1 MIKIYRGD
9 STDFADLSSIS
20 VTIDTEVDITG
31 FTGKFSFGGI
41 EKTFPPVEIE
51 QRTFEFNYTYEET
64 STFCLG
70 KGFGTF
76 YLFDTKGRKAV
87 VTKVLVDVILP
98 HEYEPHDNKFI
109 VTISNS
115 INYET
120 LFHKPSINGVTI
132 NGNHDGRHYGLQNIA
147 LYDET
152 SSYTINEQVVFENA
166 LWLCVANTDP
176 GEFDVSKW
184 TCLGSSIRT
193 FPNAEA
199 FPIVGIPGVLYIDLQ
214 TKYVY
219 VWSTTSY
226 VLLSTNLNPYL
237 LGSAAAPEWNPGDT
251 SHTVVSYKSHLYRHP
266 STWEQGEDAT
276 LPPTENQRWAEVT
289 LLDLLGEKVDKVQG
303 YGLSKNDFTD
313 ALKTKLEGVEE
324 NANNYTLPPATAQTL
339 GGIKVGN
346 NLSVDENG
354 TVSAD
359 AQPQEQANWNETN
372 TESPSYIKNKPGT
385 ATTQNAGLMAA
396 SDKATLDKIDAAFPS
411 GASAQNELAD
421 KDFVNS
427 SVATNTATFRGT
439 YNLVNDLGLTI
450 AATEQQIATAIANKL
465 DSLVPPIV
473 PENNDYCFV
482 QIPTKD
488 STPTEIA
495 RVDRYKCTVTES
507 GGIKT
512 RVWGYEWSL
521 NNSSFTANQWAAINS
536 GITSGDVSKLAGIA
550 AGAQVNTIET
560 IKVND
565 SALTPDANKAV
576 NISIPLVVSPEEA
589 TSLGKSAD
597 ALLTKQFVGNKFTG
611 NYFWE
616 ETREQSVGEAS
627 GFLAIAF
634 RPSIF
639 GLSTG
644 DYLTKLKIRIRSS
657 GNESQYPTSNI
668 YLILKDSTWR
678 FMASAGSA
686 DMGYSNRG
694 TFAEFTFASQ
704 IPLEASSDYYLC
716 FSTTAEGSDYASNV
730 SLDVFTAQDAS
741 MNKYYTFITGSATRV
756 WRPVM
761 EVYAVHHYPDLTSF
775 VWKTSG
781 FCITEAGAVT
791 DYLAKT
797 SLGGEKVGG
806 IRVRE
811 SSLNENNITAYM
823 RDKIKVTTNGTTSEY
838 DYDTSSNGIVR
849 FKDLSDIE
857 NALHIINTGTS
868 L

>member
-1 MIKIYRGD
+1 MIERKVRPMIKIYRGD

-31 FTGKFSFGGI
+31 FTGKFLFGGI
-41 EKTFPPVEIE
+41 EKTFTPIEIE

-98 HEYEPHDNKFI
+98 REYEPHDNKFI
-109 VTISNS
+109 VNISNS

-120 LFHKPSINGVTI
+120 LFNKPSINGVTI
-132 NGNHDGRHYGLQNIA
+132 NGNYDGRHYGLQNIA

-166 LWLCVANTDP
+166 LWLCVANTGP

-199 FPIVGIPGVLYIDLQ
+199 FPIMGIPGVLYIDLQ

-266 STWEQGEDAT
+266 SSWAVGEDAT
-276 LPPTENQRWAEVT
+276 LPPTENQRWVEVT
-289 LLDLLGEKVDKVQG
+289 LLDLLGEKVDKISG
-303 YGLSKNDFTD
+303 KGLSENDFTD
-313 ALKTKLEGVEE
+313 SLKGKLDGIEAG
-324 NANNYTLPPATAQTL
+324 ANNYVLPIASQQTL

-346 NLSVDENG
+346 NLSVSADG
-354 TVSAD
+354 TLSAD
-359 AQPQEQANWNETN
+359 AIPPDYDQVKSRIQTIEDVIPEQA
-372 TESPSYIKNKPGT
+372 SP
-385 ATTQNAGLMAA
+385 QN
-396 SDKATLDKIDAAFPS
+396 
-411 GASAQNELAD
+411 QLAD
-421 KDFVNS
+421 KNFVNS
-427 SVATNTATFRGT
+427 SIATNTATFRGT
-439 YNLVNDLGLTI
+439 YNIVSDLRLTVS
-450 AATEQQIATAIANKL
+450 ATEQQVAGAIATTLASHL
-465 DSLVPPIV
+465 PPIV

-482 QIPTKD
+482 QVPTKD

-507 GGIKT
+507 GNITT
-512 RVWGYEWSL
+512 RIWGYEWSL
-521 NNSSFTANQWAAINS
+521 NNSSFTAEQWAALNS
-536 GITSGDVSKLAGIA
+536 GITAGDVSKLAGIA

-565 SALTPDANKAV
+565 TALTPDSNKGV
-576 NISIPLVVSPEEA
+576 NITVPLVVSPEDV
-589 TSLGKSAD
+589 TSLGKAAD
-597 ALLTKQFVGNKFTG
+597 ALLTKQFVGNKFKT

-616 ETREQSVGEAS
+616 ENREQHIGVAS
-627 GFLAIAF
+627 GFTSVVF
-634 RPSIF
+634 KPYVF
-639 GLSTG
+639 GLSDG
-644 DYLTKLKIRIRSS
+644 DYLTKLRIRIRSS
-657 GNESQYPTSNI
+657 GQSWQFPSSTV
-668 YLILKDSTWR
+668 YLVLKDSNWSFVSTLN
-678 FMASAGSA
+678 SAN
-686 DMGYSNRG
+686 MGYDNRG
-694 TFAEFTFASQ
+694 NFAEFTIANP
-704 IPLEASSDYYLC
+704 IPLTSTSNYELC
-716 FSTTAEGSDYASNV
+716 FCSSADGSAYASNV
-730 SLDVFTAQDAS
+730 GLDIFDVQDTSIGSDYFT
-741 MNKYYTFITGSATRV
+741 YTTMGAKN

-761 EVYAVHHYPDLTSF
+761 EVYAVHQASNLSPF
-775 VWKTSG
+775 IWRTSG
-781 FCITEAGAVT
+781 FCPTEGGAVT
-791 DYLAKT
+791 DYLTKT
-797 SLGGEKVGG
+797 SLGNEKIGG

-811 SSLNENNITAYM
+811 SLADENNVTAFM
-823 RDKIKVTTNGTTSEY
+823 RDKIKVTTNGDVSEY
-838 DYDTSSNGIVR
+838 DYSSSSNGIVR